1 MIAYML
7 NALSRNRLSVFLFHK
22 VPLEADPLVPLD
34 LNLPTFQRTLD
45 FVAEHFRVLPLEE
58 AIVGMQN
65 DRLPSNAACI
75 TFDDGYLGWRE
86 RVIPEL
92 EKRDAHATFFIT
104 TGQFDGMPMWHER
117 VNQVVAQCSESE
129 LFIPGLG
136 LRSLPLLTLADRQR
150 AVYLLENHLK
160 YLPLALRDDFILQM
174 EAAAKVSY
182 RELPVMSA
190 DELRGIHSRGFGIG
204 AHTVNHPILSQCSVI
219 DAENEIAGSREII
232 EGIVGAQ
239 VTAFAYPNG
248 RPGIDFNQVHVD
260 MVRRAGYRTAVTT
273 HWGAARSS
281 TIMPLQ
287 VPRFT
292 PWGPSKS
299 RMAFQVVRNLVSRI
313 DTVAPAADRTV
324 SISRPIRTLSVEN
337 GAGFGGAVVALQT
350 LLKNMPADMCEFH
363 VAINMPVGD
372 FSSIP
377 AIRSTTVIC
386 DRYYDFRPVAKRLGH
401 YLPYPLARPL
411 QFGLGRLDDLFN
423 RLPYFAKLLF
433 HAWRVDPD
441 LIHGNNEPNAN
452 REAMLVA
459 KILGKPYIQHV
470 RGDLGVTRDQPWL
483 LARPSI
489 FIPVSRWLAGDLLMA
504 GVSVERIRQ
513 IYDAVDFTMRP
524 LEGTDQSGIHHQ
536 FDLDRKVRLVAMV
549 GMFVPWKGQ
558 SLFLDAVASLVK
570 SNETKNIRFL
580 LIGDTPERGDMKF
593 KESLISKVSNMGLSE
608 HVIFAGKRDD
618 LRQVMPEIDVVVSA
632 STEPEPL
639 GLVMLEAMYHGCI
652 FVGPAHGAAT
662 EVIQNGQNGYL
673 FRPGDAD
680 SLAEGIG
687 EALKSIDSLGSLRTA
702 AQCDVEVRFSGS
714 ICAEKTLR
722 AFSEEGPRNF
732 V

>member
-34 LNLPTFQRTLD
+34 LNLPTFQRTLY

-136 LRSLPLLTLADRQR
+136 LRPLSLATLGDRKR
-150 AVYLLENHLK
+150 AIYLLENHLK
-160 YLPLALRDDFILQM
+160 YLPLALREDFLLQM
-174 EAAAKVSY
+174 ESLAKVSY
-182 RELPVMSA
+182 RDLPVMSEE
-190 DELRGIHSRGFGIG
+190 ELRSIHGRGFGIG
-204 AHTVNHPILSQCSVI
+204 AHTVNHPILSQCSAK
-219 DAENEIAGSREII
+219 DAENEIAGSREVI
-232 EGIVGAQ
+232 EGIISAR

-248 RPGIDFNQVHVD
+248 RPGIDFSQAHVD
-260 MVRRAGYRTAVTT
+260 MVKRAGYSTAVTT
-273 HWGAARSS
+273 HWGAASS
-281 TIMPLQ
+281 SSILPLQ

-299 RMAFQVVRNLVSRI
+299 RMAIQVVRNLVSRI
-313 DTVAPAADRTV
+313 DTVSPGEDQTTAKPVR
-324 SISRPIRTLSVEN
+324 ILSVEN
-337 GAGFGGAVVALQT
+337 GAGFGGAIVALNT
-350 LLKNMPADMCEFH
+350 LLRNLPAHACEAH
-363 VAINMPVGD
+363 VATNMPVGD
-372 FSSIP
+372 FSSVP
-377 AIRSTTVIC
+377 AVRSTAVIS
-386 DRYYDFRPVAKRLGH
+386 DRLYDFRPLAKQLGQ

-423 RLPYFAKLLF
+423 RLPYLAKLLF
-433 HAWRVDPD
+433 HTWQLNPD
-441 LIHGNNEPNAN
+441 VIHGNNEPSAN

-459 KILGKPYIQHV
+459 KLLRKPYVQHV

-483 LARPSI
+483 LARPSV

-504 GVSVERIRQ
+504 DVSVERIRQ
-513 IYDAVDFTMRP
+513 IYDAVDFSAPPSAGTEHP
-524 LEGTDQSGIHHQ
+524 LHHQ
-536 FDLDRKVRLVAMV
+536 FELDRKIRLVAMV
-549 GMFVPWKGQ
+549 GMLVPWKGQ
-558 SLFLDAVASLVK
+558 SLFLDAVENLAK
-570 SNETKNIRFL
+570 YNEIQNVRFL
-580 LIGDTPERGDMKF
+580 LIGDTPERGDTKF
-593 KESLISKVSNMGLSE
+593 KEFLISQVREKGLTE
-608 HVIFAGKRDD
+608 HLIFAGKRDD
-618 LRQVMPEIDVVVSA
+618 LPQVMPEIDIVVSA

-639 GLVMLEAMYHGCI
+639 GLVMLEAMYNRCI

-662 EVIQNGQNGYL
+662 EVVHHGQNGYL
-673 FRPGDAD
+673 FKPGDAN
-680 SLAEGIG
+680 SLAASIR
-687 EALKSIDSLGSLRTA
+687 EALQTIDTLSELRTR
-702 AQCDVEVRFSGS
+702 AQCDVTARFSGLA
-714 ICAEKTLR
+714 CAAKTLQV
-722 AFSEEGPRNF
+722 F
-732 V
+732 VDERRQNSG

>member
-45 FVAEHFRVLPLEE
+45 FVAERFRVLPLEE

-117 VNQVVAQCSESE
+117 VNQIVARCSESE

-136 LRSLPLLTLADRQR
+136 LRSLPLQTLADRQR

-160 YLPLALRDDFILQM
+160 YLPLASRDDFILQM

-190 DELRGIHSRGFGIG
+190 DELRSIHSRGFGIG
-204 AHTVNHPILSQCSVI
+204 AHTVNHPILSQCSAI
-219 DAENEIAGSREII
+219 DAENEIAVSREII
-232 EGIVGAQ
+232 EGIVGTQ

-313 DTVAPAADRTV
+313 DTVAPSVDRTV
-324 SISRPIRTLSVEN
+324 SISRPVRTLSVEN

-350 LLKNMPADMCEFH
+350 LLKNLPVDACESH
-363 VAINMPVGD
+363 VAVNIPVGD

-377 AIRSTTVIC
+377 AVRSTTVIC
-386 DRYYDFRPVAKRLGH
+386 DRIYDFRPVAKRLGH

-423 RLPYFAKLLF
+423 RLPYLAKLLF
-433 HAWRVDPD
+433 HAWQLNPD
-441 LIHGNNEPNAN
+441 VIHGNNEPNAN

-459 KILGKPYIQHV
+459 KILRKPYVQHV
-470 RGDLGVTRDQPWL
+470 RGDLGMTREQPWL

-489 FIPVSRWLAGDLLMA
+489 FIPVSRWLAGDLLTA

-513 IYDAVDFTMRP
+513 IYDAVEFTTRP
-524 LEGTDQSGIHHQ
+524 LEETDQSKIHHQ
-536 FDLDRKVRLVAMV
+536 FELDRKVRLVAMV
-549 GMFVPWKGQ
+549 GMLVRWKGQ

-570 SNETKNIRFL
+570 SNEIQNVRFL
-580 LIGDTPERGDMKF
+580 LIGDTPERGDTKF
-593 KESLISKVSNMGLSE
+593 KESLISKVSAMGLSE

-618 LRQVMPEIDVVVSA
+618 LRQLMPQIEVVISA

-652 FVGPAHGAAT
+652 FVGPAHGAAI
-662 EVIQNGQNGYL
+662 EVIQHGKNGYL
-673 FRPGDAD
+673 FKPGDVN
-680 SLAEGIG
+680 SLAACIR
-687 EALKSIDSLGSLRTA
+687 EALQTIDTLDELRTR
-702 AQCDVEVRFSGS
+702 AQRDVTARFSGLT
-714 ICAEKTLR
+714 CAAKTLHV
-722 AFSEEGPRNF
+722 FEGERRQNPG
-732 V
+732 